1 MGVFRRVVLP
11 VLRLGVW
18 AVIAVAL
25 CVIAFGRGTGAGTQG
40 ETAGSLTPTG
50 GIVESTVPATLGSV
64 ASTVELVGTVAAD
77 PATTVKATTAGKVGR
92 VRVEVGEAVD
102 AETALVDVVVTLEP
116 VVAPVVTAPDGT
128 TTQAPPK
135 ERTKTVAV
143 LAGRAGTVASLAVLK
158 DQDVA
163 VGTDV
168 ATISPGTLS
177 VTAPLTQAQQFRLL
191 TPPASATAQAK
202 GGPAPFS
209 CTGVS
214 TGAAGA
220 SDPAAAAPASPGID
234 PYTGAPLAAPTAQVR
249 CAVPPG
255 TTVFAGMSVDLTLD
269 VGSADGVVTVPVTAV
284 QGTVA
289 EGLVWVVGPDGA
301 PVERPVRLG
310 LTDGAVVA
318 ITEGL
323 AEGEEVLEF
332 TPVPSDDEVAPPE
345 DGAVFLG

>member
-1 MGVFRRVVLP
+1 MRVFRAVVP

-25 CVIAFGRGTGAGTQG
+25 CVIAFGRGTGAGEGT
-40 ETAGSLTPTG
+40 EALTPTG
-50 GIVESTVPATLGSV
+50 SIVESTVPATLGNV
-64 ASTVELVGTVAAD
+64 ASTVELVGTVAPD
-77 PATTVKATTAGKVGR
+77 PATTVRATTAGRVGR

-116 VVAPVVTAPDGT
+116 LVAPVVTAPDGT
-128 TTQAPPK
+128 TTQAPTK

-158 DQDVA
+158 DQDVV

-168 ATISPGTLS
+168 AAISPGTLS

-214 TGAAGA
+214 TGTTGA
-220 SDPAAAAPASPGID
+220 DDGDGEGAAAAAPGID
-234 PYTGAPLAAPTAQVR
+234 PMTGMPLAAPTAQVR
-249 CAVPPG
+249 CAVPAG

-318 ITEGL
+318 VTEGL
-323 AEGEEVLEF
+323 ADGEQVLEF
-332 TPVPSDDEVAPPE
+332 TPVPSDDEVPPPLE
-345 DGAVFLG
+345 EGVYLG

>member
-25 CVIAFGRGTGAGTQG
+25 CVIAFGRGAGAGG

-50 GIVESTVPATLGSV
+50 GIVEATVPATLGSV

-77 PATTVKATTAGKVGR
+77 PAATVKATTAGKVGR
-92 VRVEVGEAVD
+92 VRVEVGETVE
-102 AETALVDVVVTLEP
+102 AETALMDVVVTLEP
-116 VVAPVVTAPDGT
+116 VEAPVVTAPDGT

-143 LAGRAGTVASLAVLK
+143 LAGRAGTVASLAVLE

-214 TGAAGA
+214 TGAAGGTT
-220 SDPAAAAPASPGID
+220 DGGTAAASPGID

-249 CAVPPG
+249 CAVPAG

-289 EGLVWVVGPDGA
+289 EGVVWVVGDDGA
-301 PVERPVRLG
+301 PVERPVVLG

-318 ITEGL
+318 VTEGL

-332 TPVPSDDEVAPPE
+332 TPVPSDDEVPSE
-345 DGAVFLG
+345 FGEGGTYLG